1 MNGCRGSMV
10 KPRRRLD
17 PPSRAGFQ
25 PRRRWYN
32 ERVCTMDESRE
43 TIWGIDPK
51 DRQWFQLLTLIG
63 GIAGSVILT
72 QLELAH
78 GPGGAGP
85 NQVARNILLGI
96 GASFV
101 ASGFIAW
108 GLLQLKELTMSIADW
123 IRESTASKRERREQ
137 ELREARQE
145 ALQEG
150 LREGYSQGYADARE
164 GKPMQPPGDDTGK
177 PS

>member
-1 MNGCRGSMV
+1 
-10 KPRRRLD
+10 
-17 PPSRAGFQ
+17 
-25 PRRRWYN
+25 
-32 ERVCTMDESRE
+32 MDESRE

-78 GPGGAGP
+78 GPGSAGP

-101 ASGFIAW
+101 ASGFVAW
-108 GLLQLKELTMSIADW
+108 GVLQLKELTMSIADW
-123 IRESTASKRERREQ
+123 IKEATAEKRKRREQ
-137 ELREARQE
+137 ELREAREE
-145 ALQEG
+145 ALREGLQEG
-150 LREGYSQGYADARE
+150 RQEGRREGRQEGRREGYSQGYADAQE
-164 GKPMQPPGDDTGK
+164 GKPMQPPGSDTGK
-177 PS
+177 SS